1 MHQRVVD
8 LLAVGDGAVA
18 GDGPGRGGPDH
29 DRRAGEVR
37 RARGRAQHREARP
50 ERRRDVVVVL
60 DLGFGERGLLDRAP
74 HHRAQA
80 AIEGAVHQEL
90 ADLADDRRLGGEVH
104 GGVAPL
110 PVARDAEPLE
120 LLALHVEPVRGV
132 GAAFGAEIEHR
143 HRVLVAALGAV
154 LLLDLPLDRQAVAV
168 PARDVVRVVA
178 RHLRGAVH
186 HVLQDLVERVADVQ
200 RAVGVGRAVVQHEER
215 AAARAFAQAL
225 PEPQALPALQHL
237 RLALRQVALHGKG
250 GAGQEHGA
258 AVIARGGGGW
268 RRYGGVGHV
277 GASRTA
283 ACVAGGGGA
292 WVWRAARTPALG
304 GGPGR
309 EFAHGR
315 GARRPAG
322 PCSCYGKMGGC
333 GSSGTQARGQFG
345 GASHRRHP
353 SESDESADRLRPSSK
368 QMTAEMPQGRC
379 TSRRERT
386 RDRRSR

>member
-1 MHQRVVD
+1 M
-8 LLAVGDGAVA
+8 
-18 GDGPGRGGPDH
+18 
-29 DRRAGEVR
+29 
-37 RARGRAQHREARP
+37 
-50 ERRRDVVVVL
+50 
-60 DLGFGERGLLDRAP
+60 
-74 HHRAQA
+74 
-80 AIEGAVHQEL
+80 
-90 ADLADDRRLGGEVH
+90 
-104 GGVAPL
+104 
-110 PVARDAEPLE
+110 
-120 LLALHVEPVRGV
+120 
-132 GAAFGAEIEHR
+132 
-143 HRVLVAALGAV
+143 
-154 LLLDLPLDRQAVAV
+154 
-168 PARDVVRVVA
+168 
-178 RHLRGAVH
+178 
-186 HVLQDLVERVADVQ
+186 ADVQ

-333 GSSGTQARGQFG
+333 GSSGTGARRAGWPAFG
-345 GASHRRHP
+345 VGSGGRRAAGADAGWREIPCMAVRWVHRRHLLEP
-353 SESDESADRLRPSSK
+353 RLRAVGKCRRHGADILARNQKRRVGRSRFVRRYNDAVD
-368 QMTAEMPQGRC
+368 AEGRC
-379 TSRRERT
+379 IPIN
-386 RDRRSR
+386 